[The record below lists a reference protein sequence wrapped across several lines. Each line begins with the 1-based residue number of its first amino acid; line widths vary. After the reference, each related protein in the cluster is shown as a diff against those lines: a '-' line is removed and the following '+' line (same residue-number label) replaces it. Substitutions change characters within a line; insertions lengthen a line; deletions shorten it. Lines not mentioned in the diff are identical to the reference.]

1 MGTLLPRERQKH
13 EYQQALVERYKH
25 LPDVKRI
32 SRHRHLPTPIYKV
45 SSGAL
50 RNSVS
55 AQHGRTQAYMLIC
68 LFLTNGS
75 KVEGFMAAQACISV
89 LELAEQLR

>member
-45 SSGAL
+45 IDWFAPRSLLHKLAGAGA
-50 RNSVS
+50 S
-55 AQHGRTQAYMLIC
+55 AC
-68 LFLTNGS
+68 
-75 KVEGFMAAQACISV
+75 
-89 LELAEQLR
+89 